1 MTSKTRKLHVEA
13 LKGGRKLSFH
23 TTFQDRDENCELG
36 ILKQNTR
43 FYKDEI
49 G

>member
-1 MTSKTRKLHVEA
+1 MASKTRKLHVEA
-13 LKGGRKLSFH
+13 LKGGRRPSFH
-23 TTFQDRDENCELG
+23 TTFRDRVENCELE